1 MHIVVAVDRSEE
13 SENALA
19 TAIDVTESTGGTVT
33 AVHVVESEPSAPV
46 SDGSAEDGR
55 NSGEEVLREAEKRAS
70 ERNSSIET
78 ELLDGDPVEAI
89 AEYAEAND
97 ADVIY
102 VGHRGLTS
110 EDESEEISEGDRGAL
125 GSVAKGLVQRTRV
138 PVSIFDRE
146 V

>member
-19 TAIDVTESTGGTVT
+19 TAIDAIESMEGTVT
-33 AVHVVESEPSAPV
+33 AVHAVESEPSATETG
-46 SDGSAEDGR
+46 DSAGERMGR
-55 NSGEEVLREAEKRAS
+55 GEEVLREAEEQAS
-70 ERNSSIET
+70 EKNRSIET
-78 ELLDGDPVEAI
+78 ELLDGDPVEVI

-110 EDESEEISEGDRGAL
+110 EEEELSEGDRGAI
-125 GSVAKGLVQRTRV
+125 GSVARGLVQRTRV
-138 PVSIFDRE
+138 PVSIFDTK